1 MRTMEEKAAEIRRRE
16 EDLRNR
22 KFRRHT
28 IGLSALSAAAAVLL
42 VTFSLS
48 MFPEI
53 GDGGNA
59 AGVSVRY
66 ASIFSA
72 NPAIGFALIVVLAFA
87 LGVCVTMLVLKVH
100 RHNERSRRGN
110 QQ

>member
-48 MFPEI
+48 M
-53 GDGGNA
+53 DA
-59 AGVSVRY
+59 DR
-66 ASIFSA
+66 
-72 NPAIGFALIVVLAFA
+72 
-87 LGVCVTMLVLKVH
+87 
-100 RHNERSRRGN
+100 
-110 QQ
+110 